1 MLLGTFQPK
10 KKFTGRKPHIEPW
23 GIYLGHRPIFCFPAR
38 NVFEF
43 AFGCWTSTPSEPE
56 QVIIFDADYYV
67 PYDAVRWNQLL
78 GAYIDHPD
86 DLKQEEFGTIFKN
99 VRAPYGE
106 FVVKEINN
114 IVHRCDVNKAIY
126 GSGLRGYDRAS
137 RDLVKALTT
146 TAKQN
151 ISEFKDDFPM
161 PFVKKEAFSLCL
173 APAFWSDATG
183 EEIDLAC
190 MAMTAPMAPEPR
202 EFDEM
207 QLYRRRALGGET
219 WASHSDFDKA
229 LSCLNKVWR
238 RHYEIVW
245 RHYYGGKGSW
255 NPRFTDKYPFE

>member
-1 MLLGTFQPK
+1 M
-10 KKFTGRKPHIEPW
+10 I
-23 GIYLGHRPIFCFPAR
+23 
-38 NVFEF
+38 
-43 AFGCWTSTPSEPE
+43 
-56 QVIIFDADYYV
+56 
-67 PYDAVRWNQLL
+67 
-78 GAYIDHPD
+78 
-86 DLKQEEFGTIFKN
+86 
-99 VRAPYGE
+99 
-106 FVVKEINN
+106 
-114 IVHRCDVNKAIY
+114 
-126 GSGLRGYDRAS
+126 
-137 RDLVKALTT
+137 KALTT

-238 RHYEIVW
+238 RHYEIDVA
-245 RHYYGGKGSW
+245 
-255 NPRFTDKYPFE
+255 